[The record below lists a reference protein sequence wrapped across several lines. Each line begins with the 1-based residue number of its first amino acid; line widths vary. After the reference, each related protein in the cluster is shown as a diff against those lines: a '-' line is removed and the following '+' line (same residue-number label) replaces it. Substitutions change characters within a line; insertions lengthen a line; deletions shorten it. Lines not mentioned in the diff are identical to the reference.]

1 MRALATLHR
10 EFEQSIPFMHASRRR
25 ALWRAVCGLLR
36 GGRLWLTGL
45 GRDLPGETSDK
56 HRIKA
61 VDRLLGN
68 RELQQQVPALY
79 RARAAALLARIPR
92 PVLAVDWTGI
102 DSPFY
107 VLSAALCCQGRAVP
121 VYSEVHHHRELATP
135 YVHRRFLEALAA
147 ILPAGCRPI
156 IVTDAGFYAKWFEEV
171 RRHKWDYVGRV
182 RGRAHVDVAGQWVS
196 PKALY
201 AQAAEGPQDFGRV
214 TLSRSYGLWVRLV
227 LSAAHK
233 PKGRKRLTKRGAS
246 GQRTMDQRCRGQV
259 TEPWLLATSL
269 PGTAASVIGLYAL
282 RMQIEELF
290 RDEKNHRHGWGLR
303 DVRCRSAAR
312 IEVLLFIAALA
323 FTLAQAVGR
332 AAEELKLHHRFQ
344 ANTVRDRRVLSW
356 FLLGRLV
363 LERAA
368 EEVDAWRVAQ
378 AFVRVRGISRGLMP
392 ANA

>member
-1 MRALATLHR
+1 MRALANLHR
-10 EFEQSIPFMHASRRR
+10 DFEQSIPFMHASRRK

-45 GRDLPGETSDK
+45 GRDLPGNTSDK

-61 VDRLLGN
+61 ADRLLGN
-68 RELQQQVPALY
+68 RELQEQLPALY
-79 RARAAALLARIPR
+79 RARAAVLLARIPR

-102 DSPFY
+102 DSPFW

-121 VYSEVHHHRELATP
+121 IYSEVHHQRELATP
-135 YVHRRFLEALAA
+135 HVHSRFLDVLATV
-147 ILPAGCRPI
+147 LPAGCKPI
-156 IVTDAGFYAKWFEEV
+156 LVTDAGFYANWFAEV
-171 RRHKWDYVGRV
+171 LRHKWDYVGRV
-182 RGRAHVDVAGQWVS
+182 RGRAHVDVAGRWVP

-214 TLSRSYGLWVRLV
+214 TLSRCYGLWVRLV
-227 LSAAHK
+227 LSAA
-233 PKGRKRLTKRGAS
+233 PELKGRKRLTNRGS
-246 GQRTMDQRCRGQV
+246 RRQTTTDHRCRGRA

-269 PGTAASVIGLYAL
+269 SGTAASVIGLYGL

-290 RDEKNHRHGWGLR
+290 RDEKNHRHGWALR
-303 DVRCRSAAR
+303 DMRCRSTAR

-378 AFVRVRGISRGLMP
+378 AFARLRATASSLRP
-392 ANA
+392 RDA

>member
-10 EFEQSIPFMHASRRR
+10 AFEQSIPFVHASRRK
-25 ALWRAVCGLLR
+25 ALWRAVRGLLR

-68 RELQQQVPALY
+68 RKLQQELPALY

-92 PVLAVDWTGI
+92 PVLVVDWTGI

-107 VLSAALCCQGRAVP
+107 VLSVALCCEGRAVP
-121 VYSEVHHHRELATP
+121 LYSEVHHHRELATP
-135 YVHRRFLEALAA
+135 RVHERFLDVLAT
-147 ILPAGCRPI
+147 ILPPRCRPI
-156 IVTDAGFYAKWFEEV
+156 VLTDAGFCASWFEEV
-171 RRHKWDYVGRV
+171 VRHHWDYVGRV
-182 RGRAHVDVAGQWVS
+182 RGRAHLDVAGRWVP

-201 AQAAEGPQDFGRV
+201 AEATESPKDFGRV
-214 TLSRSYGLWVRLV
+214 TLSRTYGLWVRLV
-227 LSAAHK
+227 LSAAPK
-233 PKGRKRLTKRGAS
+233 PKGRKRLTRRGTRS
-246 GQRTMDQRCRGQV
+246 QRTTDQRCRGQA

-269 PGTAASVIGLYAL
+269 TGSAASVVGLYGL

-290 RDEKNHRHGWGLR
+290 RDEKNHRHGWALR
-303 DVRCRSAAR
+303 DLRCRSAAR

-332 AAEELKLHHRFQ
+332 AAEELQLHHRFQ
-344 ANTVRDRRVLSW
+344 ANTVRRRRVLSW
-356 FLLGRLV
+356 FVLGRLV

-378 AFVRVRGISRGLMP
+378 AFVRLRAIAAALVP
-392 ANA
+392 ADA